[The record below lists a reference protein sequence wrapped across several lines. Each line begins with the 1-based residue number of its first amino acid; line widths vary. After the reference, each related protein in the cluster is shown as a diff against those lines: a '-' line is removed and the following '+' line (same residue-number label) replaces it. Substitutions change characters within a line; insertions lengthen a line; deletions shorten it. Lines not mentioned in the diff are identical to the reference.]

1 MATGDSSIVTTQPK
15 SRRRE
20 IEEFVRDLDP
30 LQVAGQFIELKQKPR
45 DIIANA

>member
-1 MATGDSSIVTTQPK
+1 MATGGDTSIVTTQPK

-30 LQVAGQFIELKQKPR
+30 VQVAGEQSIHVIYFAFI
-45 DIIANA
+45 N

>member
-1 MATGDSSIVTTQPK
+1 MATEGDTGIVTTQPK

-30 LQVAGQFIELKQKPR
+30 LQVAGEYYM
-45 DIIANA
+45 

>member
-1 MATGDSSIVTTQPK
+1 MATGGDTINGVVTTQPK

-30 LQVAGQFIELKQKPR
+30 IQVAGEYCMRYTSRL
-45 DIIANA
+45 

>member
-1 MATGDSSIVTTQPK
+1 MATGGDTSIVTTQPK

-30 LQVAGQFIELKQKPR
+30 LQVAGEYSMHVIYFTLI
-45 DIIANA
+45 N

>member
-1 MATGDSSIVTTQPK
+1 MATGGDNINVVVTTQPK

-30 LQVAGQFIELKQKPR
+30 IQVAGEYYM
-45 DIIANA
+45 

>member
-1 MATGDSSIVTTQPK
+1 MATGGVVTSQPK

-30 LQVAGQFIELKQKPR
+30 IQVAGEY
-45 DIIANA
+45 